1 MKKSSTIKINNN
13 IYNISLNF
21 GVIMGIQQDIK
32 GIKVDDIFTGIQ
44 NQRFDI
50 INSLLYHGI
59 KFNHKEFTRKDIEM
73 LDLSDIEEV
82 FTAMGDLFEKSL
94 PQSKEEDED
103 TEKK

>member
-1 MKKSSTIKINNN
+1 MRKKTTIKINNN

-21 GVIMGIQQDIK
+21 GVIMKIQQDIK
-32 GIKVDDIFTGIQ
+32 GLKVDDIFTGIQ

-59 KFNHKEFTRKDIEM
+59 KFNHKDFARKDIES
-73 LDLSDIEEV
+73 LNLSELE
-82 FTAMGDLFEKSL
+82 TAFNAIASLFEESL
-94 PQSKEEDED
+94 PQSNGEDEE